1 MYSKHCRRPPRDP
14 RHTQN
19 RFKLNT
25 HTYRN
30 LMYDQA
36 QVDNEKCLVTA
47 KNTIEKVLSMQITV
61 YLPLKEQRASFIF
74 ALNIKRILNAHT
86 AVPLTKCPRMSS
98 VVFENVIA
106 TILHIVSY

>member
-1 MYSKHCRRPPRDP
+1 
-14 RHTQN
+14 
-19 RFKLNT
+19 
-25 HTYRN
+25 
-30 LMYDQA
+30 MYDQA

-106 TILHIVSY
+106 TILHTVSY